1 MATWRPSLSLVRAP
15 AAAGRASGLSGLWS
29 VQRGGLPAEGG
40 ELARARDRDGAGR
53 LAAVLAQMRPTLVQ
67 AALRAPGDL
76 NDARVLSGLAGGEL
90 AADARTAPVVVGGL
104 DQQPARVRRAGLG
117 DRALHA
123 LAVGRVF
130 GWHDPEEAG
139 QQRRPGEP
147 LEAADVGAHAGGRQ
161 RVDP

>member
-40 ELARARDRDGAGR
+40 ELARTRDRDGAGR

-67 AALRAPGDL
+67 PALRAPGDRD
-76 NDARVLSGLAGGEL
+76 DARVLVGLAGGEL

-104 DQQPARVRRAGLG
+104 DQQPPRGRRARPWG
-117 DRALHA
+117 RAPGA
-123 LAVGRVF
+123 LSFGR
-130 GWHDPEEAG
+130 
-139 QQRRPGEP
+139 
-147 LEAADVGAHAGGRQ
+147 
-161 RVDP
+161 